1 MVSRAVRVSR
11 LRIPLQRLRRRVR
24 YNHYL
29 AVDMMASSEE
39 EHRAWVGW
47 VESRLRK
54 VWNYLYQWR
63 SLLLSSPFFDLSLL
77 VVTQIRGHIAGSS
90 LPLPSLRFVPCIFIT
105 RIFELFLPSSTRV
118 ELLCLTHA
126 RRSQQ

>member
-1 MVSRAVRVSR
+1 MLLNTSEGDKRVHDDFTLISERFRR
-11 LRIPLQRLRRRVR
+11 LGLFYTPALPVINVINR

-54 VWNYLYQWR
+54 VLFAVRNIPVSLSPLFSIYLYGCMTILKVDPF
-63 SLLLSSPFFDLSLL
+63 SL
-77 VVTQIRGHIAGSS
+77 
-90 LPLPSLRFVPCIFIT
+90 
-105 RIFELFLPSSTRV
+105 
-118 ELLCLTHA
+118 
-126 RRSQQ
+126 

>member
-1 MVSRAVRVSR
+1 M
-11 LRIPLQRLRRRVR
+11 RIFVPLQRPRLWVR

-54 VWNYLYQWR
+54 VWY
-63 SLLLSSPFFDLSLL
+63 S
-77 VVTQIRGHIAGSS
+77 I
-90 LPLPSLRFVPCIFIT
+90 
-105 RIFELFLPSSTRV
+105 
-118 ELLCLTHA
+118 
-126 RRSQQ
+126 

>member
-1 MVSRAVRVSR
+1 MSECC
-11 LRIPLQRLRRRVR
+11 RILGVIYSPALSVINVITR

-54 VWNYLYQWR
+54 VN
-63 SLLLSSPFFDLSLL
+63 
-77 VVTQIRGHIAGSS
+77 I
-90 LPLPSLRFVPCIFIT
+90 
-105 RIFELFLPSSTRV
+105 
-118 ELLCLTHA
+118 
-126 RRSQQ
+126 

>member
-54 VWNYLYQWR
+54 VWNYLCQWR

-77 VVTQIRGHIAGSS
+77 VVTQIRGHIAVVF
-90 LPLPSLRFVPCIFIT
+90 PP
-105 RIFELFLPSSTRV
+105 
-118 ELLCLTHA
+118 
-126 RRSQQ
+126 

>member
-1 MVSRAVRVSR
+1 MGHVGQNTTLCDGLIATSWCLHAEGMRGQNVRMLSYFR
-11 LRIPLQRLRRRVR
+11 GDSLPLPICTERDLINR

-54 VWNYLYQWR
+54 VISEAFLCPF
-63 SLLLSSPFFDLSLL
+63 SLVRLCDHFESQPIKSKSVGETLS
-77 VVTQIRGHIAGSS
+77 
-90 LPLPSLRFVPCIFIT
+90 
-105 RIFELFLPSSTRV
+105 
-118 ELLCLTHA
+118 
-126 RRSQQ
+126 